1 MNLPFLDGA
10 LAALPVQDGFETSS
24 LATDAKALYF
34 SGAWLAQRFERSR
47 TSVNRAYLHT
57 VFHCLLRHPAKMRGR
72 DRDLWSLACDIAV
85 ESLLDSLDYRCLAP
99 DKTSVRRRSL
109 YRSLHEHMPVLT
121 AEAVYRH
128 FRRERMN
135 SYDCATLTRVFAV
148 DEHTLWPE
156 DDDDQDRRWQQQ
168 AQRTQ
173 TAMDT
178 VFASEATGGEAVREQ
193 LAVSARRTTDYRAF
207 LRRFSALREET
218 AIDADSFDYGY
229 YAYGLRRYGNMP
241 LIEPLETRETRKIED
256 FVIAIDTS
264 MSTSGELVRA
274 FLERTCELL
283 QQNTSFFRRINL
295 RILQCD
301 DKLRSDKVIHDAKEF
316 ADYMAHFELI
326 GQSATDF
333 RPVFE
338 HVDRLV
344 AEGAFHSLRG
354 LIYFTDGLGLYP
366 KKAPE
371 VRRRLRHARGRV
383 LAGQRSALGHPRHP
397 PRGRNFNGAVAKLK
411 FFRQVTR
418 PGAKGFFPAPGRSL
432 YIQLIWANYLT
443 ISFAAAARTSTF
455 ASASALFAPLAMIYT
470 LTLGSVPDGRMIKV
484 VPPSSS

>member
-1 MNLPFLDGA
+1 MQSERWANIGREILFSARSELYMNLPFLDGA

-57 VFHCLLRHPAKMRGR
+57 VFHCLLRHPAKMRG
-72 DRDLWSLACDIAV
+72 
-85 ESLLDSLDYRCLAP
+85 
-99 DKTSVRRRSL
+99 
-109 YRSLHEHMPVLT
+109 
-121 AEAVYRH
+121 
-128 FRRERMN
+128 RERMN

-301 DKLRSDKVIHDAKEF
+301 DKLRSDRVIHDAKEF

-338 HVDRLV
+338 HVDQLV

-366 KKAPE
+366 KK
-371 VRRRLRHARGRV
+371 
-383 LAGQRSALGHPRHP
+383 
-397 PRGRNFNGAVAKLK
+397 
-411 FFRQVTR
+411 R
-418 PGAKGFFPAPGRSL
+418 PK
-432 YIQLIWANYLT
+432 YD
-443 ISFAAAARTSTF
+443 AAF
-455 ASASALFAPLAMIYT
+455 VMLEGECWPD
-470 LTLGSVPDGRMIKV
+470 SVPPWGIRVILREDEIITE
-484 VPPSSS
+484 

>member
-1 MNLPFLDGA
+1 MQSERWANIGREILFSARSELYMNLPFLDGA

-72 DRDLWSLACDIAV
+72 DRDLWSLTCDIAV
-85 ESLLDSLDYRCLAP
+85 ESLLDSLDYRCLTP

-173 TAMDT
+173 TAMNT

-207 LRRFSALREET
+207 LRFSALREET

-264 MSTSGELVRA
+264 ASTKDGLVRR
-274 FLERTCELL
+274 FIERTYSILADE
-283 QQNTSFFRRINL
+283 TSFFSRMNVLVVLTFAFLYKKYDSCKYTMIEMFISSKVVNL
-295 RILQCD
+295 VLYGPGVSEVCYIISSNVGAI
-301 DKLRSDKVIHDAKEF
+301 K
-316 ADYMAHFELI
+316 
-326 GQSATDF
+326 SAITCTMG
-333 RPVFE
+333 RGVT
-338 HVDRLV
+338 LLNG
-344 AEGAFHSLRG
+344 EGAWSGREMQVILCVVKRPEIAQLREVVRSVDG
-354 LIYFTDGLGLYP
+354 KAFVIVSEAKDVFGRGFGNIYGD
-366 KKAPE
+366 
-371 VRRRLRHARGRV
+371 
-383 LAGQRSALGHPRHP
+383 
-397 PRGRNFNGAVAKLK
+397 
-411 FFRQVTR
+411 
-418 PGAKGFFPAPGRSL
+418 
-432 YIQLIWANYLT
+432 
-443 ISFAAAARTSTF
+443 
-455 ASASALFAPLAMIYT
+455 
-470 LTLGSVPDGRMIKV
+470 D
-484 VPPSSS
+484 

>member
-1 MNLPFLDGA
+1 MQSERWANIGREILFSARSELYMNLPFLDGA

-178 VFASEATGGEAVREQ
+178 V
-193 LAVSARRTTDYRAF
+193 
-207 LRRFSALREET
+207 
-218 AIDADSFDYGY
+218 
-229 YAYGLRRYGNMP
+229 
-241 LIEPLETRETRKIED
+241 
-256 FVIAIDTS
+256 
-264 MSTSGELVRA
+264 
-274 FLERTCELL
+274 
-283 QQNTSFFRRINL
+283 
-295 RILQCD
+295 
-301 DKLRSDKVIHDAKEF
+301 
-316 ADYMAHFELI
+316 
-326 GQSATDF
+326 
-333 RPVFE
+333 
-338 HVDRLV
+338 
-344 AEGAFHSLRG
+344 
-354 LIYFTDGLGLYP
+354 
-366 KKAPE
+366 
-371 VRRRLRHARGRV
+371 
-383 LAGQRSALGHPRHP
+383 
-397 PRGRNFNGAVAKLK
+397 
-411 FFRQVTR
+411 
-418 PGAKGFFPAPGRSL
+418 
-432 YIQLIWANYLT
+432 
-443 ISFAAAARTSTF
+443 
-455 ASASALFAPLAMIYT
+455 
-470 LTLGSVPDGRMIKV
+470 
-484 VPPSSS
+484 

>member
-1 MNLPFLDGA
+1 MQSERWANIGREILFSARSELYMNLPFLDGA

-241 LIEPLETRETRKIED
+241 LIEPQETKEVNRIED

-264 MSTSGELVRA
+264 MSCKRELVQK
-274 FLERTCELL
+274 FLEETYSVLSQSE
-283 QQNTSFFRRINL
+283 SFYRKFRVHI
-295 RILQCD
+295 IQCD
-301 DKLRSDKVIHDAKEF
+301 ERVQSDVVVTNAKELQ
-316 ADYMAHFELI
+316 DYMDHFTIRGL
-326 GQSATDF
+326 GGTDF
-333 RPVFE
+333 RPVFTY
-338 HVDRLV
+338 VNRLL
-344 AEGAFHSLRG
+344 AEKKFTKLKG
-354 LIYFTDGLGLYP
+354 LLYFTDGYGRYP
-366 KKAPE
+366 LKK
-371 VRRRLRHARGRV
+371 
-383 LAGQRSALGHPRHP
+383 P
-397 PRGRNFNGAVAKLK
+397 PYDTAFVFLK
-411 FFRQVTR
+411 ED
-418 PGAKGFFPAPGRSL
+418 
-432 YIQLIWANYLT
+432 YLD
-443 ISFAAAARTSTF
+443 
-455 ASASALFAPLAMIYT
+455 
-470 LTLGSVPDGRMIKV
+470 VD
-484 VPPSSS
+484 VPPWAIKLILGEEDLEEQQ